1 MRVITMF
8 NINNKNKKTTYQS
21 FDSWINTAK
30 NSINELIEEAERE
43 IEEEEKKKKQSYESS
58 KKPTVFRKFSD
69 NKEVKELFPRNKNKS
84 VMDKR
89 SHEGKVN
96 SKGSISG
103 KTMMGSEGDP
113 VNPDL
118 RRRLEEKKARELRA
132 KRKEK
137 IYKKDANYKRKSV
150 REAEKHEII
159 ESYQKTLK
167 NKANFRKA
175 IIMSEILAP
184 PLAKRKK
191 F

>member
-1 MRVITMF
+1 MF
-8 NINNKNKKTTYQS
+8 NNNNKNKKTTYQS

-43 IEEEEKKKKQSYESS
+43 IEEEEKKKKQSFEPS

-69 NKEVKELFPRNKNKS
+69 NKEVKELYPRNKNKS
-84 VMDKR
+84 VMDKK

-103 KTMMGSEGDP
+103 KTMMGAEGDP

-118 RRRLEEKKARELRA
+118 RRRLEEKRARELRA
-132 KRKEK
+132 KREEK
-137 IYKKDANYKRKSV
+137 LYKKDANYKRKSV
-150 REAEKHEII
+150 RNAEKHEKVQ
-159 ESYQKTLK
+159 SYKKTFK
-167 NKANFRKA
+167 NKADFRKA

>member
-1 MRVITMF
+1 MRVIMMF
-8 NINNKNKKTTYQS
+8 NKNNKNKKNTYQS
-21 FDSWINTAK
+21 FDSWLKTAK

-43 IEEEEKKKKQSYESS
+43 IEEEEKKKKQSFEPS

-69 NKEVKELFPRNKNKS
+69 NKEVKEIFPRNKNKS
-84 VMDKR
+84 IMDKR
-89 SHEGKVN
+89 SQEGKVN

-103 KTMMGSEGDP
+103 ETMMGSEGDP

-118 RRRLEEKKARELRA
+118 RRRLEEKRARELRA
-132 KRKEK
+132 KREEK
-137 IYKKDANYKRKSV
+137 LYKKDANYKRKSV
-150 REAEKHEII
+150 RNAEKHEKVQ
-159 ESYQKTLK
+159 SYKKTFK
-167 NKANFRKA
+167 NKADFRKA